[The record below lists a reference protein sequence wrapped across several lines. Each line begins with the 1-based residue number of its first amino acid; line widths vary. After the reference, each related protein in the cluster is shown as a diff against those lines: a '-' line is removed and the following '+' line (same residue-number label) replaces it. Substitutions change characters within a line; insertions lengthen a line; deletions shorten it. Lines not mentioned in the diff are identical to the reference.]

1 MATVYNTLDLKKSVD
16 FNFWENLSLED
27 YEALHTAILLDC
39 NNIIQSYKNV
49 DENDSNIQAF
59 KKSDALYLKNKLI
72 NHNLIDIST
81 VASYEVK
88 DCVKNLIA
96 SDFSYKAPGSDLF
109 EDDGIY
115 TFPNTI
121 NRLTNIVK
129 NLSSK

>member
-16 FNFWENLSLED
+16 LNFWENLSLED
-27 YEALHTAILLDC
+27 YEALHTSILLDC

>member
-16 FNFWENLSLED
+16 VNFWENLSLED
-27 YEALHTAILLDC
+27 YEALHTSILLDC

-109 EDDGIY
+109 EDDSIY